1 MDVFHQAN
9 NEAKKRQQLTKSKGT
24 ESLAS
29 SFVCCSRQAGCPWGL
44 VFSLPHY
51 NADSASSCSRIKLV
65 GAELR

>member
-9 NEAKKRQQLTKSKGT
+9 NEAKKRQQLTESKGT

-44 VFSLPHY
+44 VFAALFSLFLTTMPT
-51 NADSASSCSRIKLV
+51 
-65 GAELR
+65 LRLPVLE